1 MTTMREEFQT
11 IEWAEPPIGDLVGEA
26 VAKGRR
32 LRTAKRLRVGGASL
46 AVLVVTGLA
55 AIPIV
60 RSTAAPA
67 TAAVAVAAP
76 AAAASSSAPAVAI
89 ETNRVKGT
97 PAGVLKLLTEN
108 LPKGKTSH
116 VAGFVQDGDVGVQ
129 TYLDR
134 GQGPGMI
141 RLYVMTRTEAQL
153 TSKRSVLKKDA
164 WIPLGNGAEYQS
176 ISVPDNCIQ
185 HTIVY
190 VRHADDTLLQFDLS
204 TCLAWDGE
212 QNKTS
217 PQILT
222 AREAAEVGAD
232 PRWGVKIDP
241 ALNEQGA
248 ATFPHLSAKFGK

>member
-1 MTTMREEFQT
+1 MLEEFQT

-26 VAKGRR
+26 VVKGRR
-32 LRTAKRLRVGGASL
+32 MRTAKRLRVGGAGL

-55 AIPIV
+55 AIPIA
-60 RSTAAPA
+60 RSTAETA
-67 TAAVAVAAP
+67 TAP
-76 AAAASSSAPAVAI
+76 AAIAAAAPSTGASNSAPAAVTEA
-89 ETNRVKGT
+89 NRVKGT
-97 PAGVLKLLTEN
+97 PAGVLELLTEN

-116 VAGFVQDGDVGVQ
+116 YAGVVDQGDVGVQ

-141 RLYVMTRTEAQL
+141 RLFVMTRTMAQL
-153 TSKRSVLKKDA
+153 TSKTSVLKGA

-176 ISVPDNCIQ
+176 LNSPGNCMQ
-185 HTIVY
+185 HTTVY

-204 TCLAWDGE
+204 TCLAWNGADNVG
-212 QNKTS
+212 S

-222 AREAAEVGAD
+222 VREAAEVGAD

-241 ALNEQGA
+241 ALNKQGA
-248 ATFPHLSAKFGK
+248 ATFPHLSTNFHK

>member
-67 TAAVAVAAP
+67 TAAVAAP

-153 TSKRSVLKKDA
+153 TSKRSVLKGP
-164 WIPLGNGAEYQS
+164 WIPLENGAEYQA
-176 ISVPDNCIQ
+176 ITVPGNCIQ

-190 VRHADDTLLQFDLS
+190 VRHPDDTLLQFDLS
-204 TCLAWDGE
+204 TCLAWDGG
-212 QNKTS
+212 QNTTS
-217 PQILT
+217 PQILSV
-222 AREAAEVGAD
+222 REAAEVGAD

-241 ALNEQGA
+241 ALNKQGA
-248 ATFPHLSAKFGK
+248 ATFPHLPAKFGK

>member
-1 MTTMREEFQT
+1 MTIMREEFQT

-26 VAKGRR
+26 VVTGRR
-32 LRTAKRLRVGGASL
+32 MWTAKRLRVGGAGL

-60 RSTAAPA
+60 RGTAAPA
-67 TAAVAVAAP
+67 PAAIVVAAP
-76 AAAASSSAPAVAI
+76 STGASSSAPAAVA
-89 ETNRVKGT
+89 EANRVKGT
-97 PAGVLKLLTEN
+97 PAGVLELLTKN

-116 VAGFVQDGDVGVQ
+116 YAGVVEQGDVTVQ

-134 GQGPGMI
+134 GDGPGMI
-141 RLYVMTRTEAQL
+141 RLSVMTRTMAQL

-164 WIPLGNGAEYQS
+164 WIPLGNGTEYQS
-176 ISVPDNCIQ
+176 LNSPGNCIQ
-185 HTIVY
+185 HTTVY

-204 TCLAWDGE
+204 TCLAWNGTDNVG
-212 QNKTS
+212 S

-222 AREAAEVGAD
+222 VREAAEVGAD

-241 ALNEQGA
+241 ALNKQGA
-248 ATFPHLSAKFGK
+248 ATFPHLSTNFHK